1 MIARPRLT
9 RIAGVFAVGLAA
21 LVVGTGQAFAGC
33 TLAAG
38 TSGANLTI
46 SDPIEDLTGT
56 TSVTL
61 QSNDGTVLTS
71 TGLSISAH
79 SISLTITSEPVPTIT
94 GVSGGFDHTSG
105 STGGGNILVINGANF
120 LPTVTATLTGGAC
133 NGQLAPAAA
142 YNDVASVNIGG
153 TNASTIVVNNNNQ
166 IGLVVPQGIAGL
178 ANIIVS
184 TAHENSGADGNNRY
198 AYTAGGPSINGVGPN
213 VGLTTIATS
222 VSITGTNFIP
232 GNWHNGTPVTTVSF
246 PCFGNGSATPSNVAL
261 APGQSASIT
270 LMTPL
275 CNQAG
280 EGPGAVGVTVTVA
293 GSTSGSSQY
302 LYLSPGP
309 PHVTGITPSTGTI
322 SSTGNTGT
330 ILGGTPVTISGSN
343 FIGAVAVTFGATPAN
358 SFSVDSA
365 GSITTQTPQQ
375 TAAGPQ
381 IVTVTVNEGGTTG
394 NVTSLETNVTFTYL
408 LPAPVINSITP
419 NTGTTAGGTSVQIF
433 GQFFTGATAATIGG
447 TAVTSFTVV
456 SDTQITAKTGAHAA
470 GDGLSVQVTS
480 QYGTGTSGTA
490 AGNAALYN
498 YGVPPP
504 TVSSVSLNTGPTGGG
519 NTVTISGTYFTGV
532 TGVTF
537 GGVAAT
543 NLSAPT
549 CDVNNVCTMTAVAP
563 AHASGFV
570 NIAVTASVNGT
581 SQTGIGTNAYSY
593 SASPPT
599 VSAITPATGS
609 TSGGTK
615 VTITGTNFNGTPQV
629 TIGGVAASQVTV
641 VNSTTISAVTPAGT
655 GTNVPVI
662 VTTSF
667 GSNAPANIYTYA
679 QPVTPPQPAPTLTS
693 VSPPSGPS
701 QGKTPV
707 TIKGTNLTGATSVTF
722 GGAAATSV
730 VVVDAQTITAL
741 TPPGTVGAAVD
752 IVVTTPATSTTTQT
766 ATLPGAYTYVNAA
779 PTVTAVLPNSGT
791 VQGGTVITVTGTNFI
806 QSATSVTFGGIAAT
820 NVTFVSSTTILV
832 TTPANAVPGAVDVVA
847 TTTFGTGTGTKL
859 FTYVAQSAATVT
871 AISPASGN
879 TAGGTQ
885 VKITGTNF
893 SGATSVTIGGS
904 PATFVTVI
912 RATQINATTP
922 AHAVPGAVDVVVTTP
937 AGTATGTKLYT
948 YVASAPTV
956 TGISPANGPI
966 AGGTAVTIAGTNF
979 TGATSITIGGIAP
992 TAVTVV
998 SATSITATTPAH
1010 AAGAVNVVVTTPA
1023 GTGTGTN
1030 LFTYTAPVSV
1040 LPTVTA
1046 VSPNTGPPAGGTSV
1060 TITGTNFTSATA
1072 VMFGG
1077 AKAAFFTI
1085 VSTTSISARSPAGSG
1100 TVHVTVITAAGT
1112 SAAGAGDQF
1121 NYARVATSLNLT
1133 SSPNPSIVGQAV
1145 TFTAKVTGSNPT
1157 GAVTFTENGQVIGT
1171 ATLLSGVATFTIST
1185 LAAGSN
1191 SVTAS
1196 YPGDVNNAADPETVV
1211 QVVNAISD
1219 SVKLRQMQMAVMP
1232 VVTNMSGQAISGAI
1246 DNAISNGFGGGCQL
1260 VSPNAGGFTY
1270 CYDGNEPM
1278 QRSSLAAEESHLL
1291 PDQRQRLE
1299 QDFAALGF
1307 ADNSPSVIKASTAP
1321 HPLHDWLVWID
1332 MRGAEF
1338 RTTTVG
1344 SDLQGTQVNG
1354 TAGVTRRLTSDFL
1367 VGVLGGYEHFN
1378 FTSQAYSG
1386 KLTGDGYTAGGY
1398 VGWRLASTVRF
1409 DASGAW
1415 SDITAAD
1422 AAGTASGNFTGHRW
1436 FAAAGVTGTYD
1447 WAATVFEPS
1456 ARVYM
1461 LWEQENAYTDSLGAL
1476 QASRTF
1482 DTGRGS
1488 AGLKVS
1494 HDFPAGFGALAP
1506 YVGLYGDYYFSKDDA
1521 TTTPGLAAVPLLQG
1535 AAVRATGGVMMRFGS
1550 GAQLSVGAE
1559 YSGIGQD
1566 TRIWNLQAHG
1576 SVPF

>member
-419 NTGTTAGGTSVQIF
+419 NTGTTAVGTSVQIF

-470 GDGLSVQVTS
+470 GNGLSVQVTS

-1010 AAGAVNVVVTTPA
+1010 AAGAVSVVVTTPA

-1030 LFTYTAPVSV
+1030 LFTYTASVSV

-1085 VSTTSISARSPAGSG
+1085 VSTTSISARSPAGRG

-1476 QASRTF
+1476 QASHTF